1 MPIHQLILD
10 FIYAYIAC
18 LAFTLIYNM
27 RGQFVLL
34 APLGGSIAWIVYNI
48 MGYTENDIL
57 QNFIAIM
64 MAALFSEIMA
74 RIHKAPVTMF
84 LVVGLLPLVPGAG
97 IYYTMEYCVAGNQ
110 YAFTQSLVH
119 TLAIAGALAL
129 GIVLVSSLFRL
140 GLLYWYHLK
149 RKRLSKSQK

>member
-1 MPIHQLILD
+1 MPIHSLILD

-27 RGQFVLL
+27 RGKFVLL
-34 APLGGSIAWIVYNI
+34 APLGGSIAWIIYN
-48 MGYTENDIL
+48 MTAYTESDIV

-64 MAALFSEIMA
+64 AVSFYSEVMA
-74 RIHKAPVTMF
+74 RIYKAPVTMF
-84 LVVGLLPLVPGAG
+84 LVVGLLP
-97 IYYTMEYCVAGNQ
+97 
-110 YAFTQSLVH
+110 LVH

-140 GLLYWYHLK
+140 CLMYWYHLK
-149 RKRLSKSQK
+149 RKRLAKGGK

>member
-1 MPIHQLILD
+1 MPIHSLILD

-27 RGQFVLL
+27 RGKFVLL
-34 APLGGSIAWIVYNI
+34 APLGGSIAWIIYN
-48 MGYTENDIL
+48 MTAYTESDIV

-64 MAALFSEIMA
+64 AVSFYSEVMA
-74 RIHKAPVTMF
+74 RIYKAPVTMF

-97 IYYTMEYCVAGNQ
+97 IYYTMEYLVAGNQ
-110 YAFTQSLVH
+110 YAFGQSLVH

-140 GLLYWYHLK
+140 CLMYWYHLK
-149 RKRLSKSQK
+149 RKRLAKGRK